1 MRKKIT
7 VEHKKELMRTVM
19 EGSKSDEEIIDMFL
33 KKHRIDVSKE
43 LIERTRELSEQLK
56 KRH

>member
-1 MRKKIT
+1 VRKKIT